1 MKAPMCSA
9 DNCNVLIDLAPL
21 CEVCVSILSWCI
33 IFFSHSVSVW
43 LNVAYGQNC
52 LHTLTDD
59 FELLEMQKI
68 WQGFIPSTVE
78 AVSSF
83 IGSFIHRAVLKSPLW
98 QGFIPSVEAVSGFMG
113 GFIHQAVLKSP
124 LWQAFRWS
132 RFWSPAEEALT
143 LADETPSCQC
153 LDLCK
158 TAEAGGG
165 KSPPK

>member
-68 WQGFIPSTVE
+68 WQGFIPSTV
-78 AVSSF
+78 
-83 IGSFIHRAVLKSPLW
+83 GSHFRFHLFGRAMKLVLKSC
-98 QGFIPSVEAVSGFMG
+98 QRGHYSVSICAKFL
-113 GFIHQAVLKSP
+113 QN
-124 LWQAFRWS
+124 
-132 RFWSPAEEALT
+132 
-143 LADETPSCQC
+143 
-153 LDLCK
+153 
-158 TAEAGGG
+158 
-165 KSPPK
+165 